1 MLSIWKKHNYFDLES
16 IVDEILITHN
26 MTRQT
31 VYYIY
36 LLNDKFEVP
45 NTITQKMVAKVAFKN
60 SANIKYVA

>member
-1 MLSIWKKHNYFDLES
+1 
-16 IVDEILITHN
+16 

-36 LLNDKFEVP
+36 LLNEVP

-60 SANIKYVA
+60 SANLKYVA

>member
-1 MLSIWKKHNYFDLES
+1 
-16 IVDEILITHN
+16 